1 MDVSVRVSV
10 ARIGRSRRRAVFV
23 DFGNVAF
30 AVDEFGQV
38 VRIGEKVELPR
49 GWEESGDPF
58 LELYLP
64 REGELRGDKKTL
76 QEDGQIPLK
85 RLVLKEHGFFLGY
98 VVDLPDPPLD

>member
-10 ARIGRSRRRAVFV
+10 VRIGRSRRRAVFV

-49 GWEESGDPF
+49 GVGGGQRS
-58 LELYLP
+58 LP
-64 REGELRGDKKTL
+64 GAVSAAGGRDTRR
-76 QEDGQIPLK
+76 QEDLAGG
-85 RLVLKEHGFFLGY
+85 RT
-98 VVDLPDPPLD
+98 DTA

>member
-10 ARIGRSRRRAVFV
+10 VRIGRSRRRAVFV

-49 GWEESGDPF
+49 GWEGAAIPSWSCICRGRESYEATRRPC
-58 LELYLP
+58 
-64 REGELRGDKKTL
+64 
-76 QEDGQIPLK
+76 K
-85 RLVLKEHGFFLGY
+85 RTDRYRSK
-98 VVDLPDPPLD
+98 DSC